1 MSRATT
7 ACRLGSYLITT
18 AAEGKPQLLVAG
30 LAVLIAIVVALDFL
44 VWRPLT
50 LWAERFKYD
59 VGGGGGQMLP
69 AEARFRFAWGDWLD
83 PARLGRLGRPVQWVW
98 APADWAVRGV
108 VFVLSWVLALLY
120 RPISS
125 PLGRRVVG
133 FLKFA
138 LPIVLLA
145 FVGYTGF
152 RALLWVSSNPL
163 PRDAADIPKALLLST
178 FRLLVALAIALAW
191 AVPVAAY
198 LFHRPRASRFWVP
211 TFQVLASVPVTA
223 MFPVLTALL
232 LRFSWGMEATAVV
245 LLLTGMQWY
254 LLFNVLAG
262 MSQIPDEMVET
273 MRSVGASRS
282 LYWRKLTDPRDA
294 AVARHG
300 LPRGVGWGLER
311 DHPVRVDGLR
321 GQALLR
327 RRAGV
332 PHEARSER
340 SGDTGLLVLTLIVMV
355 GFILLVNRF
364 VWRPAYEI
372 TTRRYRMEF

>member
-1 MSRATT
+1 
-7 ACRLGSYLITT
+7 
-18 AAEGKPQLLVAG
+18 
-30 LAVLIAIVVALDFL
+30 
-44 VWRPLT
+44 
-50 LWAERFKYD
+50 
-59 VGGGGGQMLP
+59 
-69 AEARFRFAWGDWLD
+69 
-83 PARLGRLGRPVQWVW
+83 
-98 APADWAVRGV
+98 
-108 VFVLSWVLALLY
+108 
-120 RPISS
+120 
-125 PLGRRVVG
+125 
-133 FLKFA
+133 
-138 LPIVLLA
+138 VLLA

-163 PRDAADIPKALLLST
+163 PHDAQDIPKALLLST

-282 LYWRKLTDPRDA
+282 LYWKKLLIPAMLPSLVTGCLA
-294 AVARHG
+294 AWG
-300 LPRGVGWGLER
+300 GGWNAIILSESMVYG
-311 DHPVRVDGLR
+311 DKHYYVDGL
-321 GQALLR
+321 GSLMK
-327 RRAGV
+327 RA
-332 PHEARSER
+332 ASR